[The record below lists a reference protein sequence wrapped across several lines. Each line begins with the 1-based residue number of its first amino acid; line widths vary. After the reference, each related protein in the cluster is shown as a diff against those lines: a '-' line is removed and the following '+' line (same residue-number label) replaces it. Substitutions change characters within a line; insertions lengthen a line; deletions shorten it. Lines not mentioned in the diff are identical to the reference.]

1 LRLVDADRPAV
12 RELLKVGRGDCVS
25 MNATMP
31 SVRFNATPQTA
42 ASPVFHSRAKRGFGP
57 KRNSQQTAWMFHK
70 IDYATFTVISCVIV
84 GAPLVVGAD
93 RRLGSNTV

>member
-1 LRLVDADRPAV
+1 
-12 RELLKVGRGDCVS
+12 

-70 IDYATFTVISCVIV
+70 IDYATFTCSRVHSISKCDMPVISM
-84 GAPLVVGAD
+84 ASLW
-93 RRLGSNTV
+93 

>member
-1 LRLVDADRPAV
+1 
-12 RELLKVGRGDCVS
+12 

-70 IDYATFTVISCVIV
+70 IDYATFATSDC
-84 GAPLVVGAD
+84 
-93 RRLGSNTV
+93 

>member
-1 LRLVDADRPAV
+1 
-12 RELLKVGRGDCVS
+12 

-70 IDYATFTVISCVIV
+70 IDYATFACSRKVEVSCFCKV
-84 GAPLVVGAD
+84 GMSLSPGLMAVEIADGTDSDERARPAAD
-93 RRLGSNTV
+93 R